1 MYLKQSSG
9 REKTSWVLT
18 MNEASDQGLLQ
29 KQVRHCF
36 CPAEWVNHRLS
47 CYIGREGLS
56 AGSCTHGHS
65 ESAQGG
71 FLGAD
76 NLEPDFVGKVGIF

>member
-9 REKTSWVLT
+9 RERTYWVLT

-29 KQVRHCF
+29 RQVRHCF
-36 CPAEWVNHRLS
+36 CPAEWVTHRLS
-47 CYIGREGLS
+47 CYIGR
-56 AGSCTHGHS
+56 GSVWGAVPNRHS